1 MAVIV
6 VYKRNSTFIDLSD
19 LVAEVSTSGLTEA
32 LEKHY
37 EKPEEREAKRI
48 VAGPSSLQF
57 LNRLFKIQ
65 VRSGD
70 IFQLESANHHKYY
83 MLSGTGT

>member
-6 VYKRNSTFIDLSD
+6 VYKRNSTSIDLSD

-32 LEKHY
+32 LEKYY

-48 VAGPSSLQF
+48 VAGPSFLQF

-70 IFQLESANHHKYY
+70 ILQLESANHHKYY